1 VARTVEKIYFESDI
15 LMLVRLK
22 GKQGDICIIQVYM
35 PTRQRE
41 EEADNI
47 YDMIEHLLDTET
59 RGSLIL

>member
-1 VARTVEKIYFESDI
+1 
-15 LMLVRLK
+15 MLVRLK

-47 YDMIEHLLDTET
+47 YEMTEHLLDTET